1 MTQDNQLTMQQFNEQ
16 LQELLKKLT
25 TVEKR
30 VSNLENPRLMYK
42 PPQSQNYQT
51 LSETLDDLHTEV
63 RILIGLRDAQCS
75 EEG

>member
-30 VSNLENPRLMYK
+30 VSNLENPQLMYK
-42 PPQSQNYQT
+42 PPQSQSYLT
-51 LSETLDDLHTEV
+51 LGETLNDVYKKL
-63 RILIGLRDAQCS
+63 
-75 EEG
+75 EECQTSLDQKR